1 MLNICE
7 TVGIGAGVD
16 VRVLGNLDSLENLD
30 PFVNRDSSSILR
42 VIFHSETGVDFFEW
56 VKNHWDGC
64 MIRECL
70 HI

>member
-42 VIFHSETGVDFFEW
+42 VIFHSEMGVNFFE
-56 VKNHWDGC
+56 
-64 MIRECL
+64 
-70 HI
+70 